1 MRREIQRT
9 DNWFFGPSV
18 VYRRRLLAEIGYF
31 DESLGTLC
39 DGLAQRLLA
48 FHHGFYFAAEIL
60 AVWMV
65 DPQSLSAQ
73 TSMSVTESRR
83 VIDAG
88 TRWIAAHFPADVRD
102 NYRAV
107 FGRRLRFNMAR
118 QRLLGQSRRSNR
130 RGWRLRPAGLGTAR
144 AIADPLPPPRPLLGN
159 VLVLALITLRMRP
172 MSISRARELVVV
184 EAGVAARA
192 TGRARAP
199 SRRRR
204 RSWLGIAERNPMQSI
219 SALNIPQSGPTASRY
234 AVALFDII
242 AGIQAVGIWGRL
254 GWREN
259 KRRYRRTVFGPFW
272 TTVSLAMFVIALGLV
287 WSNLWHTDP
296 KVYLPFLTS
305 GMLCWV
311 LFSTICAEG
320 CRRDCRQ

>member
-1 MRREIQRT
+1 MMDRPTTAPPSSPTSAEHHDCIRLIRHDVNRGAFAAVRAGIAAARGELLLFAAADDFVLPGLLARAETALRDHPDAAFFCSEVAVVDRRRHVVGYRPVVPPRFTSGYVSPAAMRREIQRT

-102 NYRAV
+102 SYRAV

-118 QRLLGQSRRSNR
+118 QRLLSESGSAAIRMPSPTCWIGDRTRSR
-130 RGWRLRPAGLGTAR
+130 
-144 AIADPLPPPRPLLGN
+144 
-159 VLVLALITLRMRP
+159 
-172 MSISRARELVVV
+172 
-184 EAGVAARA
+184 
-192 TGRARAP
+192 
-199 SRRRR
+199 
-204 RSWLGIAERNPMQSI
+204 
-219 SALNIPQSGPTASRY
+219 
-234 AVALFDII
+234 
-242 AGIQAVGIWGRL
+242 
-254 GWREN
+254 
-259 KRRYRRTVFGPFW
+259 
-272 TTVSLAMFVIALGLV
+272 
-287 WSNLWHTDP
+287 
-296 KVYLPFLTS
+296 
-305 GMLCWV
+305 
-311 LFSTICAEG
+311 
-320 CRRDCRQ
+320 

>member
-48 FHHGFYFAAEIL
+48 FRHGFYFAAEIL
-60 AVWMV
+60 AVWMI

-73 TSMSVTESRR
+73 TSLSVTESRR

-118 QRLLGQSRRSNR
+118 QRLLGESRRSNPDAVCD
-130 RGWRLRPAGLGTAR
+130 LAGLGTAR
-144 AIADPLPPPRPLLGN
+144 AVADPLAPPRPLLGN

-172 MSISRARELVVV
+172 MSTYALAEVVV
-184 EAGVAARA
+184 VDADVAARA
-192 TGRARAP
+192 TGSAR
-199 SRRRR
+199 S
-204 RSWLGIAERNPMQSI
+204 
-219 SALNIPQSGPTASRY
+219 
-234 AVALFDII
+234 
-242 AGIQAVGIWGRL
+242 
-254 GWREN
+254 
-259 KRRYRRTVFGPFW
+259 
-272 TTVSLAMFVIALGLV
+272 TVSRPPAVLV
-287 WSNLWHTDP
+287 WHS
-296 KVYLPFLTS
+296 
-305 GMLCWV
+305 
-311 LFSTICAEG
+311 
-320 CRRDCRQ
+320 